1 MKETLNSYFSQ
12 RKAMEFELM
21 REDLDFLE
29 WFIFWKD
36 TGRMN
41 DESIIHEEDK
51 YYWIS
56 YSKILED
63 LPFIFRSE
71 STVKRSLNRLIEKQI
86 IKKYL
91 GSKNGGRA
99 TYFTLGENYINL
111 LKADTQIKEENPP
124 EKKDKKKPSKYEKEH
139 IEIIDYLNTV
149 TKSGFKSDT
158 ATSKQLI
165 NKLLESNFTVEDIK
179 LVIEFKAKEWEG
191 TDREQYLRPKT
202 LFKMDYFPGYLKMAK
217 KGAYNGSG
225 KFERD
230 EGSGFNRFN

>member
-36 TGRMN
+36 TGGMSS
-41 DESIIHEEDK
+41 ESIIHAEDK

-56 YSKILED
+56 YSKILQD

-71 STVKRSLNRLIEKQI
+71 STVKRSLNRLIEKKI

-91 GSKNGGRA
+91 GSKNGARA
-99 TYFTLGENYINL
+99 TYFAIGENYIAL
-111 LKADTQIKEENPP
+111 LKADTRIKDEIPAAKEE
-124 EKKDKKKPSKYEKEH
+124 KKRPAKFEKEH
-139 IEIIDYLNTV
+139 IEIIDHLNTV
-149 TKSGFKSDT
+149 TKSAFKSDT
-158 ATSKQLI
+158 VASKQLM
-165 NKLLESNFTVEDIK
+165 NKLLESGFTVEDIK

-202 LFKMDYFPGYLKMAK
+202 LFKMDYFPGYLKMAR
-217 KGAYNGSG
+217 KGACNGSG
-225 KFERD
+225 NFERD